1 MALILSPQIGK
12 TGLSGESLHSERLIR
27 RYFIGRVESDGKLWD
42 DWADFQGAG
51 MGKLTLLLLVLL
63 GWLQYS
69 LWLGKN
75 GIHDYTRVSD
85 DVMVQQANNA
95 KLKARND
102 QLFAEIDDLNGGSE
116 AIEERARN
124 ELGMVKPGET
134 FYRLVP
140 DQNKRNAQQAAQ
152 NQQR

>member
-1 MALILSPQIGK
+1 
-12 TGLSGESLHSERLIR
+12 
-27 RYFIGRVESDGKLWD
+27 
-42 DWADFQGAG
+42 
-51 MGKLTLLLLVLL
+51 MGKLTLLLLALL

-75 GIHDYTRVSD
+75 GIHDYVRVNE
-85 DVMVQQANNA
+85 DVVAQQGNNA

-102 QLFAEIDDLNGGSE
+102 QLFAEIGDLNGGQE

-124 ELGMVKPGET
+124 ELGMIKPGET

-140 DQNKRNAQQAAQ
+140 EQSRGNAVSSSP
-152 NQQR
+152 NSPPK

>member
-1 MALILSPQIGK
+1 
-12 TGLSGESLHSERLIR
+12 
-27 RYFIGRVESDGKLWD
+27 
-42 DWADFQGAG
+42 

-75 GIHDYTRVSD
+75 GIHDYVRVND
-85 DVMVQQANNA
+85 DVEVQQVNNG
-95 KLKARND
+95 KLKSRND
-102 QLFAEIDDLNGGSE
+102 QLFAEIDDLNGGQE

-124 ELGMVKPGET
+124 ELGMIKPGET

-140 DQNKRNAQQAAQ
+140 DNKRAPGSNLSQ
-152 NQQR
+152 NNSNP

>member
-1 MALILSPQIGK
+1 MPA
-12 TGLSGESLHSERLIR
+12 
-27 RYFIGRVESDGKLWD
+27 VESCRNLWD
-42 DWADFQGAG
+42 DWVVFRGAG

-75 GIHDYTRVSD
+75 GVHDLVRVQD
-85 DVMVQQANNA
+85 DVSVQQAGNA

-102 QLFAEIDDLNGGSE
+102 QLFAEIDDLNDGQE
-116 AIEERARN
+116 AIEERSRN
-124 ELGMVKPGET
+124 ELGMIKPGET

-140 DQNKRNAQQAAQ
+140 DQSKHRTAAPVTQ
-152 NQQR
+152 DNQ

>member
-1 MALILSPQIGK
+1 
-12 TGLSGESLHSERLIR
+12 
-27 RYFIGRVESDGKLWD
+27 
-42 DWADFQGAG
+42 

-75 GIHDYTRVSD
+75 GVHDLVRVESD
-85 DVMVQQANNA
+85 VAVQQGSNA

-102 QLFAEIDDLNGGSE
+102 QLFAEIDDLNGGQE
-116 AIEERARN
+116 AIEERSRN
-124 ELGMVKPGET
+124 ELGMIKPGES

-140 DQNKRNAQQAAQ
+140 DQSKRRTTAPASQD
-152 NQQR
+152 NQ

>member
-1 MALILSPQIGK
+1 
-12 TGLSGESLHSERLIR
+12 
-27 RYFIGRVESDGKLWD
+27 
-42 DWADFQGAG
+42 

-75 GIHDYTRVSD
+75 GVHDLVRVRD
-85 DVMVQQANNA
+85 DVAQQQGSNA

-102 QLFAEIDDLNGGSE
+102 QLFAEIDDLNDGQE

-124 ELGMVKPGET
+124 ELGMIKPGES

-140 DQNKRNAQQAAQ
+140 DQSKRQTPAPASQDTVQ
-152 NQQR
+152 

>member
-1 MALILSPQIGK
+1 
-12 TGLSGESLHSERLIR
+12 
-27 RYFIGRVESDGKLWD
+27 
-42 DWADFQGAG
+42 
-51 MGKLTLLLLVLL
+51 MGKLTLLLLALL

-75 GIHDYTRVSD
+75 GIHDYVRVND
-85 DVMVQQANNA
+85 DVVAQQSSNA

-102 QLFAEIDDLNGGSE
+102 QLFAEIDDLNGGQE

-124 ELGMVKPGET
+124 ELGMIKPGET

-140 DQNKRNAQQAAQ
+140 EPSGRNAASATQ
-152 NQQR
+152 NNPPK